1 MKANRPKPGLR
12 QPIVSYDPHASPR
25 TEPEALSSPVPVE
38 QPPLLS
44 RKWWKKN
51 WKKVAVA
58 GLVPFSAASGF
69 TNPSVAAATF
79 TPPRTSTVTP
89 LRMVQTQQ
97 VFSHSIFTSHL
108 LDGGHY
114 TFNGPWQA
122 KAGTDGH
129 AAAVELASAVV
140 DVANKCAGRHWL
152 PPEVRRYLI
161 QLVLLGIG
169 GIDPADAGDI
179 LELAADNADDPQLA
193 RPKLEPLITA
203 LTQRVALAQHDSPPF
218 PPTMWQTGEA
228 EPSQGT
234 PCVTAPAEPVDHTS
248 RLAWNLLTE
257 AAGLSAEGTIL
268 AGEPGI
274 TLEQP
279 TDWPTSSYA
288 APDEEETD

>member
-1 MKANRPKPGLR
+1 MSADRGFFASRPFSRADQLLREQGGQPLDWKLPSRHGPWPTEPLLCTVRATLRIRAEVGGLGMKVNRPKPGLR
-12 QPIVSYDPHASPR
+12 QPILSYDPDELPR
-25 TEPEALSSPVPVE
+25 TEPEALSPVPVE

-69 TNPSVAAATF
+69 TNPLVQAATS

-89 LRMVQTQQ
+89 VRTVQTQQ
-97 VFSHSIFTSHL
+97 VFSYSIFTSDL

-129 AAAVELASAVV
+129 AAALELASSVV

-169 GIDPADAGDI
+169 GIDPDNAGDI
-179 LELAADNADDPQLA
+179 LELAAEKCRRSAASPPETGTAHHRADPARRA
-193 RPKLEPLITA
+193 RPA
-203 LTQRVALAQHDSPPF
+203 
-218 PPTMWQTGEA
+218 
-228 EPSQGT
+228 
-234 PCVTAPAEPVDHTS
+234 
-248 RLAWNLLTE
+248 
-257 AAGLSAEGTIL
+257 
-268 AGEPGI
+268 
-274 TLEQP
+274 
-279 TDWPTSSYA
+279 
-288 APDEEETD
+288 